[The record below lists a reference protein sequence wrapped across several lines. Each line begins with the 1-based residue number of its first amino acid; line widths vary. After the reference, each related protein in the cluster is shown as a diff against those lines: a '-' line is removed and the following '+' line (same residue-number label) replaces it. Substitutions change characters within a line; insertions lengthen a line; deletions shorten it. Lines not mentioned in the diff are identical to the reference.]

1 VTVHH
6 NEEKQMVRKSGVLM
20 CVAVGAFLAGM
31 LASPNQTAQAQAQA
45 MDHVFELR
53 TYTTEEGQLPMLL
66 ARFGGGETA
75 LFEKHGMT
83 GVGYWVPVDE
93 PESQNTLVY
102 LLAHE
107 SREAAAASW
116 RAFGGDPEWRTMRE
130 AQPVTLTNLVSVF
143 MSPTDFSPAR

>member
-1 VTVHH
+1 
-6 NEEKQMVRKSGVLM
+6 MRRRSGALVV
-20 CVAVGAFLAGM
+20 VAVGAFLAGM
-31 LASPNQTAQAQAQA
+31 FVNPYQAADAQA
-45 MDHVFELR
+45 MNHVFELR
-53 TYTTEEGQLPMLL
+53 TYTADDGELPKLL

-102 LLAHE
+102 MLAHE

-116 RAFGGDPEWRTMRE
+116 RAFGADPEWRAMRVDQAVSLSNVE
-130 AQPVTLTNLVSVF
+130 SVF

>member
-1 VTVHH
+1 
-6 NEEKQMVRKSGVLM
+6 MGRKSGSLVA
-20 CVAVGAFLAGM
+20 VAVGAFLAGM
-31 LASPNQTAQAQAQA
+31 FVNPYRTADAQA
-45 MDHVFELR
+45 MNHVYELR
-53 TYTTEEGQLPMLL
+53 TYTTEEGQLPTLL

-93 PESQNTLVY
+93 PESANTLVY

-116 RAFGGDPEWRTMRE
+116 RAFGGDPEWRTMRT
-130 AQPVTLTNLVSVF
+130 AQSVTLTNLVSVF
-143 MSPTDFSPAR
+143 MSPTDFSPAN

>member
-1 VTVHH
+1 
-6 NEEKQMVRKSGVLM
+6 MGRKSGSLVA
-20 CVAVGAFLAGM
+20 VAVGAFLAGM
-31 LASPNQTAQAQAQA
+31 FVNPYRTADAQARNP
-45 MDHVFELR
+45 VYELR
-53 TYTTEEGQLPMLL
+53 TYTTEEGQLPTLL

-93 PESQNTLVY
+93 PESANTLGY

-116 RAFGGDPEWRTMRE
+116 RAFGGDPEWRTMRT

-143 MSPTDFSPAR
+143 MSPTDFSPAN

>member
-1 VTVHH
+1 
-6 NEEKQMVRKSGVLM
+6 MGRKSGSLVA
-20 CVAVGAFLAGM
+20 VAVGAFLAGM
-31 LASPNQTAQAQAQA
+31 FVNPYRTADAQA
-45 MDHVFELR
+45 MNHVYELR
-53 TYTTEEGQLPMLL
+53 TYTTEEGQLPTLL

-93 PESQNTLVY
+93 PESANTLVY

-116 RAFGGDPEWRTMRE
+116 RAFGGDPEWRTMRT
-130 AQPVTLTNLVSVF
+130 AKPVTLTNLVSVF
-143 MSPTDFSPAR
+143 MSPTDFSPAN

>member
-1 VTVHH
+1 
-6 NEEKQMVRKSGVLM
+6 MARKSGVLM
-20 CVAVGAFLAGM
+20 CVAVGAFFAGL
-31 LASPNQTAQAQAQA
+31 LASPNQVAQAQAQA

>member
-1 VTVHH
+1 
-6 NEEKQMVRKSGVLM
+6 MGRKSGLLVA
-20 CVAVGAFLAGM
+20 VAVGAFFAGM
-31 LASPNQTAQAQAQA
+31 FVSPDRAAEAQA
-45 MDHVFELR
+45 MNHIYELR

-93 PESQNTLVY
+93 PESANTLVY

-116 RAFGGDPEWRTMRE
+116 RGFGGDPEWQTMRT

-143 MSPTDFSPAR
+143 MSPADFSPAN

>member
-1 VTVHH
+1 
-6 NEEKQMVRKSGVLM
+6 MVRKSGVLM
-20 CVAVGAFLAGM
+20 CVAVGAFFAGL
-31 LASPNQTAQAQAQA
+31 LASPNQVAQAQA

-143 MSPTDFSPAR
+143 MSPTDFSPAS

>member
-1 VTVHH
+1 MHH

>member
-1 VTVHH
+1 
-6 NEEKQMVRKSGVLM
+6 MGRKSGSLVV
-20 CVAVGAFLAGM
+20 VAVGAFLAGM
-31 LASPNQTAQAQAQA
+31 FVNPYRTADAQA
-45 MDHVFELR
+45 MNHVYELR
-53 TYTTEEGQLPMLL
+53 TYTTEEGQLPTLL

-93 PESQNTLVY
+93 PESANTLVY

-116 RAFGGDPEWRTMRE
+116 RAFGGDPEWRTQRT

-143 MSPTDFSPAR
+143 MSPTDFSPAN

>member
-130 AQPVTLTNLVSVF
+130 AQPV
-143 MSPTDFSPAR
+143 FSPAR

>member
-1 VTVHH
+1 
-6 NEEKQMVRKSGVLM
+6 MVRKSGVLM
-20 CVAVGAFLAGM
+20 CVAVGAFFAGL
-31 LASPNQTAQAQAQA
+31 LASPNQVAQAQA

>member
-1 VTVHH
+1 MFV
-6 NEEKQMVRKSGVLM
+6 NPYR
-20 CVAVGAFLAGM
+20 
-31 LASPNQTAQAQAQA
+31 TADAQA
-45 MDHVFELR
+45 MNHVYELR
-53 TYTTEEGQLPMLL
+53 TYTTEEGQLPTLL

-93 PESQNTLVY
+93 PESANTLVY

-116 RAFGGDPEWRTMRE
+116 RAFGGDPEWRTMRT

-143 MSPTDFSPAR
+143 MSPTDFSPAN

>member
-1 VTVHH
+1 VTVPY

-20 CVAVGAFLAGM
+20 CVAVGAFFAGL
-31 LASPNQTAQAQAQA
+31 LASPNQVAQAQA

-143 MSPTDFSPAR
+143 MSPTDFSPAS